1 MKEKTQIHAIQNEKG
16 EITTDPVEIQK
27 IINNYFKNLYSH
39 RFDNT
44 EEMDR
49 FLETYEPPKL
59 DQEDVKLLNNPIY
72 IN

>member
-1 MKEKTQIHAIQNEKG
+1 M
-16 EITTDPVEIQK
+16 EIQK

-59 DQEDVKLLNNPIY
+59 DHEDVKLLNNLLS